1 MKKLNIYKA
10 SCRITVALHWQSIK
24 DHWWISKVLHFC
36 NWKKNSKIKL
46 KSHMSK
52 KGEGKEDRPQ
62 ERLLADDGLIQR
74 KFRRLLR
81 SKWVDFFL

>member
-1 MKKLNIYKA
+1 
-10 SCRITVALHWQSIK
+10 
-24 DHWWISKVLHFC
+24 
-36 NWKKNSKIKL
+36 
-46 KSHMSK
+46 MSK